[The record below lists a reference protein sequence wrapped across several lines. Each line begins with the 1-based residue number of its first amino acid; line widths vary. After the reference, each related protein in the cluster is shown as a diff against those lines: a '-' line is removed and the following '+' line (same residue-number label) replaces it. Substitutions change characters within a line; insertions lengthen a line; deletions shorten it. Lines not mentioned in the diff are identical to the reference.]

1 MTLEETYHQRREQVL
16 KPIAATLEAH
26 VIELFKDEPRIDR
39 ITARA
44 KRVDSFIKKAEN
56 LDEEGKKKYTEPLAQ
71 IQDQIGVRIVTFYL
85 ADVERLD
92 KVVLNYFRA
101 VEFRTVVPDS
111 EWEFS
116 YFGRHYILL
125 TPPDVIEDGI
135 EKDMVPPLFE
145 LQLKTLF
152 QHAWSEA
159 EHDLG
164 YKPGERDL
172 TSDQKRRLAFSSA
185 QAWGADQV
193 FLQLFQERGEA
204 VEREP
209 SS

>member
-1 MTLEETYHQRREQVL
+1 MTLEEVYRERHEHVL
-16 KPIAATLEAH
+16 KPIAAALEAH
-26 VIELFKDEPRIDR
+26 VIELFRGEPRIDR

-44 KRVDSFIKKAEN
+44 KQVDSFIRKSDN
-56 LDEEGKKKYTEPLAQ
+56 LDEEGKKKYTEPLVQ
-71 IQDQIGVRIVTFYL
+71 IQDQIGVRIISFYL
-85 ADVERLD
+85 SDLERLD
-92 KVVLNYFRA
+92 KAVLNYFRA
-101 VEFRTVVPDS
+101 VEFKTIVPDS
-111 EWEFS
+111 EWEFG
-116 YFGRHYILL
+116 YFGRHYILVI
-125 TPPDVIEDGI
+125 PPDVIENGMD
-135 EKDMVPPLFE
+135 KDMVPPFFE

-164 YKPGERDL
+164 YKPGEREL

-193 FLQLFQERGEA
+193 FLQLFQERSE
-204 VEREP
+204 